1 MLRLDRLR
9 LRPVLSRTLK
19 ALLPRKLR
27 FRIYVLRH
35 GRYSYCDYYR
45 LIERMSTADPAATS
59 ASLLADLFASVSDA
73 NAYYRAVFSRCLP
86 ANWRDL
92 PIEGILNKLPILT
105 KQDLRD
111 HFASLHTIGEFPHTR
126 RNTSGGA
133 TGQPV
138 VLIQDA
144 NYSSWLNATQGY
156 YFREFLGVEMND
168 VKNIWLWGSER
179 DLPQRKRETSRQ
191 PRHSTVFWRN
201 QTLLN
206 TFQATT
212 DQRWLDYIDFI
223 ARHRPYYV
231 AGYAG
236 SLYQMAKVAR
246 RHNVRLYRPQF
257 VYSAAETLR
266 DFMREEI
273 ESQFNTKV
281 FDFYGS
287 REVGSI
293 AGECRYGRRH
303 VFTMN
308 NVVEVLPNRHGKAT
322 PPQVASRPAQS
333 TLGQGHEASPE
344 GRILVT
350 NLHNRAFPLI
360 RYEIGDT
367 GALGREPGGCPCGS
381 PLPTLAKLTGRV
393 SDHFVR
399 RDGALV
405 HGEYF
410 THLFYFRP
418 WVESFRVDQLAH
430 GHIRVRVAPSGQVDE
445 DDVAEITSKIRA
457 AMDDECNVEWS
468 YVDEIETSPQGKHL
482 YTRSYVQPEQAG
494 G

>member
-1 MLRLDRLR
+1 MPSLDRPR
-9 LRPVLSRTLK
+9 LRRILSRKLEILT
-19 ALLPRKLR
+19 PRKLR

-35 GRYSYCDYYR
+35 QRRSYGDYYG
-45 LIERMSTADPAATS
+45 LIKRMSTGDPAAMS
-59 ASLLADLFASVSDA
+59 ASLLRDLFASVCDA
-73 NAYYRAVFSRCLP
+73 NEYYREVFSRCLP
-86 ANWRDL
+86 SNWRDL
-92 PIEGILNKLPILT
+92 PVEGILNSLPPLT
-105 KQDLRD
+105 KQHLRD
-111 HFASLHTIGEFPHTR
+111 HFASLHTVGEFPRTY
-126 RNTSGGA
+126 RNTSGGS

-138 VLIQDA
+138 VLTQDA
-144 NYSSWLNATQGY
+144 NYSSWSNATQGY

-179 DLPQRKRETSRQ
+179 DLPHRRHGRARHRY
-191 PRHSTVFWRN
+191 PRVFWRN

-206 TFQATT
+206 TFHATT
-212 DQRWLDYIDFI
+212 DQLWLDYIDFI
-223 ARHRPYYV
+223 GRHRPYYV

-236 SLYQMAKVAR
+236 SLYQMAKIAR

-273 ESQFNTKV
+273 ESQFNAKV

-293 AGECRYGRRH
+293 AGECRFGRRH
-303 VFTMN
+303 VFVMN
-308 NVVEVLPNRHGKAT
+308 NIVEILPHRDGLGHAT
-322 PPQVASRPAQS
+322 SSEVALPPGQS
-333 TLGQGHEASPE
+333 PTREGEEVPPE

-350 NLHNRAFPLI
+350 NLHNLAFPLI

-367 GALGREPGGCPCGS
+367 AAFGSEPGNCRCGS
-381 PLPTLAKLTGRV
+381 PLPSLGKLTGRV

-399 RDGALV
+399 RNGALV

-410 THLFYFRP
+410 THLFYFRR

-430 GHIRVRVAPSGQVDE
+430 DQIRVRVAPSDQVDE
-445 DDVAEITSKIRA
+445 DEVAEITRDIRA
-457 AMDDECNVEWS
+457 AMGEECKVEWH
-468 YVDEIETSPQGKHL
+468 YVDQIETSPQGKHL
-482 YTRSYVQPEQAG
+482 YTRSYVQPG
-494 G
+494 